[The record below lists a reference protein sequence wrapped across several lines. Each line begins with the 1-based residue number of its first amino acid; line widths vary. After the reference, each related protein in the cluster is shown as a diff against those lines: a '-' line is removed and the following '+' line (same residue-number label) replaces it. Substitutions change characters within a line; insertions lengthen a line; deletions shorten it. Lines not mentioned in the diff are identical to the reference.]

1 MNDERL
7 FNEEMDQGALFRI
20 KGHHYGDNLS
30 CLNVMYHKRT
40 RDDEG
45 KLGPD
50 SIDII
55 YKDLDTGEKG
65 VHHINNPKYV
75 VHPTGVFIPKNFL
88 ILASISYKL
97 YV

>member
-50 SIDII
+50 SIEII

-75 VHPTGVFIPKNFL
+75 
-88 ILASISYKL
+88 
-97 YV
+97 